1 MNMPL
6 HNPLELVRVTAEF
19 FADKGI
25 ASARLDAELLLAH
38 VLGLDRLQLYLQHD
52 RPLIPSEVDQFR
64 ELVRQRGLR
73 VPLQHLVGETTVL
86 DHTFLV
92 RPGVFIPRQETETL
106 IEVCAGME
114 FDDPVS
120 QIVEFGPGTGVIGL
134 SLLTR
139 WPSAQ
144 LFAVDLNPDAVEL
157 SRENADRLGVVDRAD
172 FVVGDA
178 LLVELP
184 ACDLLV
190 SNPPYV
196 PSKMI
201 DGLEPE
207 VREHDPRLA
216 LDGGPDGMDFVHAM
230 MKPALGALRSRGWI
244 AVEHGDD
251 QGDSVQAA
259 LADSGFTEVR
269 DLKDL
274 SGRPRVA
281 VGRKI

>member
-230 MKPALGALRSRGWI
+230 MKPALGALRSRAWI